1 MQEGYSILEHPADI
15 GLEAH
20 GKSLKEVFE
29 YAALGLMSIVVDP
42 TGIEPVEQRFLTIT
56 ATDFENLLVK
66 WLSEILYLYDG
77 QEFVV
82 AEVAIERIAPTG
94 IEAIVSGDIIDP
106 GKYQFRTDV
115 KAVTYHQLKVEEK
128 HEGCMV
134 RVFFD
139 I

>member
-29 YAALGLMSIVVDP
+29 YAAVGLMSIVVDP
-42 TGIEPVEQRFLTIT
+42 TGIEPVEQRFLTVT
-56 ATDFENLLVK
+56 ATDLENLLVK

-82 AEVAIERIAPTG
+82 AEVTIERIAPTG

-106 GKYQFRTDV
+106 GKHQFRTDV

-128 HEGCMV
+128 QEGCMV